1 VSAPTL
7 EALLRRCAR
16 MAEQVFNDAGEIDP
30 LWLIETADGEQRLIV
45 TPIVAPDGL
54 AAHEY
59 KDWLDAKMRETFRE
73 MDVVRYARAMDCW
86 LSRGLG
92 LEPGRLTPEQ
102 AELRYAALGY
112 SLENASDREEI
123 ILIEAEDEKE
133 FLSAIRVIIR
143 PSHGK
148 PYLGKLG
155 PIERPNASGR
165 FLGLLSNQQHA
176 RAQKEALPTP
186 DRMLPRRIRS
196 SRELPD
202 DVGRVFVT
210 NVPGAPLQ
218 VLGRRDPTTGEL
230 CVGRVGLP
238 RADVPS
244 PPGIEVVTGPEAEE
258 LIAAVHQR
266 LMREASEQGLTV
278 EEYMRR
284 EGEAQRAS
292 LQPKTERDVERYGRI
307 ERAYQAALAGRDPE
321 FVPSLDVQRAI
332 EEAVPDA
339 TMDEIKKALIW
350 AESKDKW
357 RQ

>member
-30 LWLIETADGEQRLIV
+30 MWLIETASGEQRLIV
-45 TPIVAPDGL
+45 TPIVVPDAL

-59 KDWLDAKMRETFRE
+59 KDQLNAGMRETFRE

-112 SLENASDREEI
+112 SLENAPDREEI

-165 FLGLLSNQQHA
+165 FLGLL
-176 RAQKEALPTP
+176 PG
-186 DRMLPRRIRS
+186 PRPRS
-196 SRELPD
+196 
-202 DVGRVFVT
+202 
-210 NVPGAPLQ
+210 
-218 VLGRRDPTTGEL
+218 
-230 CVGRVGLP
+230 
-238 RADVPS
+238 
-244 PPGIEVVTGPEAEE
+244 
-258 LIAAVHQR
+258 
-266 LMREASEQGLTV
+266 
-278 EEYMRR
+278 
-284 EGEAQRAS
+284 
-292 LQPKTERDVERYGRI
+292 
-307 ERAYQAALAGRDPE
+307 
-321 FVPSLDVQRAI
+321 
-332 EEAVPDA
+332 
-339 TMDEIKKALIW
+339 
-350 AESKDKW
+350 
-357 RQ
+357 

>member
-1 VSAPTL
+1 
-7 EALLRRCAR
+7 
-16 MAEQVFNDAGEIDP
+16 MFNDAGEIDP
-30 LWLIETADGEQRLIV
+30 MWLIETASGEQKLIV
-45 TPIVAPDGL
+45 TPIDVTDGL
-54 AAHEY
+54 PAHKY
-59 KDWLDAKMRETFRE
+59 KDQLIAMMREMFRE
-73 MDVVRYARAMDCW
+73 MDVVRYAVALDCW
-86 LSRGLG
+86 LSPGLKG
-92 LEPGRLTPEQ
+92 LTPGQ
-102 AELRYAALGY
+102 ARQRYAALGY
-112 SLENASDREEI
+112 TLANAPDRREVMVV
-123 ILIEAEDEKE
+123 EAEDSKE
-133 FLSAIRVIIR
+133 CLTAMREITR

-155 PIERPNASGR
+155 AIERPESPVGR
-165 FLGLLSNQQHA
+165 FLGLLPSQQHA
-176 RAQKEALPTP
+176 QALKEVPP
-186 DRMLPRRIRS
+186 GRRRIRPS
-196 SRELPD
+196 SELPD

-266 LMREASEQGLTV
+266 LTREASEQGLTV

-292 LQPKTERDVERYGRI
+292 LQPKTEREVERYARI
-307 ERAYQAALAGRDPE
+307 DRAYQAALGGREPDGT
-321 FVPSLDVQRAI
+321 LDIQRAI
-332 EEAVPDA
+332 REVMRAVPGA
-339 TMDEIKKALIW
+339 SVDEIEAALDW
-350 AESKDKW
+350 AGSKRK